1 MKKYGIHDMVDE
13 MQLQTRHNTMG
24 NCGIAHGE
32 YDQNHKILRKRWYE
46 TTTKLLSNEGLN
58 ELVDFSARQI
68 VENLELEMAKN
79 TGGIDPKQT
88 FMSGSLNVT
97 TSFMLNERF
106 EFNDDE
112 QVMIMNWIEVCS
124 NVFGL

>member
-1 MKKYGIHDMVDE
+1 MKKFGIQELIDE
-13 MQLQTRHNTMG
+13 MQLKTRHNTMG
-24 NCGIAHGE
+24 NSGIAHGE
-32 YDQNHKILRKRWYE
+32 YDRNHKILRKRWYE
-46 TTTKLLSNEGLN
+46 ATTKLLSNEGLN
-58 ELVDFSARQI
+58 ELIDFSARQI

-106 EFNDDE
+106 EFNDNE
-112 QVMIMNWIEVCS
+112 QVMIMNWIEVGF
-124 NVFGL
+124 NVFSL